1 MGCSNQGNAGTPEFE
16 TMQKASDMEYPW
28 LIFQLKNNCYAIN
41 SEFVSSIFILP
52 ASIASLPE
60 APPYIKGILNLRG
73 SMLPLVQLRTIFG
86 LETIDQEH
94 DIFTEMLEQRKQD
107 HIYWAQ
113 ELESCIKENRPF
125 TLATDPHQCA
135 FGKWYDNFESEQL
148 SVNNHLSKIDL
159 PHKQLHQCAEK
170 VMRCYSEDGDLDW
183 PCAEGVLEQLD
194 KKIVP
199 QIVKLLDET
208 KEIFSNYFRE
218 MIIVL
223 ENKDERI
230 GLIVDEVLSVDDLE
244 MMESNL
250 HINQDIRC
258 SVYMTDVAKFHHN
271 DQMVYLLDGE
281 KLIHYE

>member
-1 MGCSNQGNAGTPEFE
+1 MWDFE
-16 TMQKASDMEYPW
+16 QNEMNEEQMLPW
-28 LIFQLKNNCYAIN
+28 LIFRIGEELYAIN
-41 SEFVSSIFILP
+41 SSYISYITMKSDELTKVPDMNP
-52 ASIASLPE
+52 ACFGLM
-60 APPYIKGILNLRG
+60 PYQGGYVTII
-73 SMLPLVQLRTIFG
+73 SLRTLFG
-86 LETIDQEH
+86 MVT
-94 DIFTEMLEQRKQD
+94 LEQEYDKFQVMIEDRKQD
-107 HIYWAQ
+107 HLHWVE
-113 ELESCIKENRPF
+113 ELERSVREHSEF
-125 TLATDPHQCA
+125 HLAVDPHQCA

-170 VMRCYSEDGDLDW
+170 VMRCYSENGDLDW